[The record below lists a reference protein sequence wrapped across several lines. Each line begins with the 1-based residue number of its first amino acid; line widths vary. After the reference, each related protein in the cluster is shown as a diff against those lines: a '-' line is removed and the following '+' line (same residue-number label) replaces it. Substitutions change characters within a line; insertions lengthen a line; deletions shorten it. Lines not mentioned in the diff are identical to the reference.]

1 MRLLAG
7 VHGLPAESILPRIG
21 IVSQAADIVP
31 GRP

>member
-1 MRLLAG
+1 MHLPG

-21 IVSQAADIVP
+21 IVSQAADILP